1 MIARSIDELFDLY
14 HRWGDDPYDEVVSQL
29 DHALQTAALAVS
41 AGAPDPLVAAALL
54 HDVGHLLVLAAS
66 GATAETGDDSERGD
80 DHHEGVGARYLAGLF
95 PATVTGPVANHVRAK
110 RYRCAVNAGYLNVLS
125 EGSKLS
131 LSRQG
136 GPLTTAEARRFE
148 ATPGYGDAVRLRG
161 WDDAAKVI
169 GLDVAPLEQYRD
181 LLARLV

>member
-14 HRWGDDPYDEVVSQL
+14 RQWGHDPYDEVVSQL

-41 AGAPDPLVAAALL
+41 TGAPDPLVAAALL
-54 HDVGHLLVLAAS
+54 HDAGHLLVLAAS
-66 GATAETGDDSERGD
+66 GARAETGD

-110 RYRCAVNAGYLNVLS
+110 RYRCGVNDRYLTVLS

-136 GPLTTAEARRFE
+136 GPMTAAEARLFE
-148 ATPGYGDAVRLRG
+148 ATPGYADAVRLRE

-169 GLDVAPLEQYRD
+169 GLDVPPLEQYRD